1 MIREDNTLEWQE
13 TAEQK
18 RMTQRRI
25 IQRRERARRRKRK
38 AWRIRG
44 LLLLFGCLLF
54 LGGVRRFRQN
64 PIQRYA
70 KANGISM
77 DQYPEELLSLYERN
91 NETETFV
98 EEYPLKKDGEP
109 EIDLSDLS
117 SASEVP
123 LLLQWDQRWGYREYG
138 DGIIGIT
145 GCGPTCLSMVYIY
158 LTGDTSMN
166 PYQMAQYSQSS
177 GYYVNG
183 TGTSWELMGNGA
195 SNLGLDAV
203 QIPLDEDRII
213 ANLEAEN
220 PVICSMGPG
229 KFTKTGHFIV
239 LTEYEN
245 GKFKV
250 NDPNSKKRSRHKW
263 SYEDIAES
271 VLNIWVYRNK

>member
-1 MIREDNTLEWQE
+1 MIRESNTLEWQE

-18 RMTQRRI
+18 RMTQRRM

-38 AWRIRG
+38 VWRIRG

-77 DQYPEELLSLYERN
+77 DQYPEDLLSLYERN
-91 NETETFV
+91 KETETFV

-213 ANLEAEN
+213 ANLEAGN

-250 NDPNSKKRSRHKW
+250 NDPNSKQRSRHKW

>member
-1 MIREDNTLEWQE
+1 MRKKRKPARKHQAKRRKILLVMALAAAVIVCVRGIDAGKS
-13 TAEQK
+13 AEQIV
-18 RMTQRRI
+18 QS
-25 IQRRERARRRKRK
+25 
-38 AWRIRG
+38 
-44 LLLLFGCLLF
+44 
-54 LGGVRRFRQN
+54 
-64 PIQRYA
+64 YA
-70 KANGISM
+70 DRHNIYMS
-77 DQYPEELLSLYERN
+77 
-91 NETETFV
+91 
-98 EEYPLKKDGEP
+98 EYPDEMIQLLASNRETKKFVLEYPQKKDLAP
-109 EIDLSDLS
+109 EINLDK
-117 SASEVP
+117 EVGEGVP
-123 LLLQWDQRWGYREYG
+123 ALLQWDQRWGYREYG

-213 ANLEAEN
+213 ANLEAGN
-220 PVICSMGPG
+220 PIICSMGPG

-239 LTEYEN
+239 LTEYKN

-250 NDPNSKKRSRHKW
+250 NDPNSKKRSRSKW

>member
-1 MIREDNTLEWQE
+1 MRKKRKPAGKKPAKRRKILLIMVLAAVAIICVRGIDAGKS
-13 TAEQK
+13 AEQIVQSYAD
-18 RMTQRRI
+18 RHNIYMSEYPDEM
-25 IQRRERARRRKRK
+25 IQ
-38 AWRIRG
+38 
-44 LLLLFGCLLF
+44 LLASNKETKKFVLEYPQKKDIESEINLDKEAG
-54 LGGVRRFRQN
+54 GGVPR
-64 PIQRYA
+64 
-70 KANGISM
+70 
-77 DQYPEELLSLYERN
+77 
-91 NETETFV
+91 
-98 EEYPLKKDGEP
+98 
-109 EIDLSDLS
+109 
-117 SASEVP
+117 
-123 LLLQWDQRWGYREYG
+123 LLQWDQRWGYREYG

-158 LTGDTSMN
+158 LTGDTGMN
-166 PYQMAQYSQSS
+166 PYQMAVYSQNN

-183 TGTSWELMGNGA
+183 TGTSWELMGRGA

-213 ANLEAEN
+213 ANLEAGN

-271 VLNIWVYRNK
+271 VLNIWVYRNN